1 MSRKNFLFRRK
12 YGMMAQMEERRQS
25 WRKRMN
31 QNNRKKN
38 DVLLAV
44 ILLLLAAVMGGGY
57 WFTHRIP
64 ALRAEVTIDGE
75 LVKTLDLSKD
85 QEVMI
90 QGARGGTNRLVVQEG
105 RIWCAE
111 ASCPDQVCVH
121 QGKQSHDGELIVC
134 LPSLMIVQIIGEE

>member
-1 MSRKNFLFRRK
+1 MSIIKEIFLFVLCQFARKNFLFRRK

-105 RIWCAE
+105 YGVQRLPVRIRCA
-111 ASCPDQVCVH
+111 SIRGNSPMT
-121 QGKQSHDGELIVC
+121 GN
-134 LPSLMIVQIIGEE
+134 